1 MLQLY
6 PVIHGDRSNQP
17 NLRLFKIAMA
27 RARTHVDFD
36 QRLAGIEE
44 PVKEIALFP
53 LGPLIAS
60 SHGRRRCYD
69 ADE

>member
-1 MLQLY
+1 
-6 PVIHGDRSNQP
+6 
-17 NLRLFKIAMA
+17 MA
-27 RARTHVDFD
+27 RARTHADFD